1 MGDRD
6 YFKLEKK
13 PLLGANNNALVWIIG
28 INCVVT
34 IILKMLSMIYQLSYD
49 GSSIA
54 EGKFI
59 NEVLYWFTLSPKT
72 HDLLSKPWSIFS
84 FCITHYNFMQL
95 FGNALWLWAFGYIL
109 QDLLGNKQIIP
120 LYIYGS
126 FFGAILFVVTASYI
140 PTLRNN
146 IGSIAPLQ
154 GANFGIMCIAIATTT
169 YAPMYKLLPQ
179 VGNGIPLFILTLL
192 FLAINFAYIS
202 QTNIPYAI
210 GNLIAAIIGFIFIKQ
225 LKNGNDMG
233 EWMYRLASIIDD
245 WFNPSKKQQNKK
257 QSEKNFYNT
266 TVPTFTK
273 TPNITEAKTNEILD
287 KISKVG
293 YNNLSQEEK
302 DFLNRISGS

>member
-6 YFKLEKK
+6 YFKIEKK
-13 PLLGANNNALVWIIG
+13 PLLGANNNALVWLIG
-28 INCVVT
+28 INCIVT

-49 GSSIA
+49 GNIIA
-54 EGKFI
+54 EDKFV
-59 NEVLYWFTLSPKT
+59 NDVLHWFTLSPNT
-72 HDLLSKPWSIFS
+72 HDLLSKPWSLFTY
-84 FCITHYNFMQL
+84 CITHYNFMQL

-126 FFGAILFVVTASYI
+126 FFGAIVFVVTASYI
-140 PTLRNN
+140 PSLRAN
-146 IGSIAPLQ
+146 IGAIAPLQ

-192 FLAINFAYIS
+192 YLAINFAYIA
-202 QTNIPYAI
+202 QTNIPFAL
-210 GNLIAAIIGFIFIKQ
+210 GNLVAATLGFIFIKQ
-225 LKNGNDMG
+225 LKNGNDIG
-233 EWMYRLASIIDD
+233 HWMYQTVNVIDD
-245 WFNPSKKQQNKK
+245 WFNPQKKQQTKK
-257 QSEKNFYNT
+257 QSERNFYNT

-302 DFLNRISGS
+302 DFLNRISSS